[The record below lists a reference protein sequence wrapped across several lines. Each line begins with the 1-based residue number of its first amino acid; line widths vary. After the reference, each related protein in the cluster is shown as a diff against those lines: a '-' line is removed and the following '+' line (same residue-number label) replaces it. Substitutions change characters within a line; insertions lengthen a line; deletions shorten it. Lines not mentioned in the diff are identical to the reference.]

1 MLFVSSGAQNRWKIA
16 VSGDTLKNKFPNLKN
31 KFPGKFITT
40 QSIFAILPTDKNDKT
55 VSLKVFKMMDFKT
68 FQHETKKGNLRP

>member
-1 MLFVSSGAQNRWKIA
+1 MLFVSAGAQNRWKIA
-16 VSGDTLKNKFPNLKN
+16 VSRDTLKNIFPNLKN

-40 QSIFAILPTDKNDKT
+40 QSIFAILSTDKNDKT